1 MAAASYVLCLV
12 TAVACAL
19 LLGRAYRQTGSRLL
33 FWSALCFWGPSMTN
47 ALVFVDLV
55 LVPDRNLYGARLA
68 TGVVSIAVLLYGMVW
83 EAK

>member
-33 FWSALCFWGPSMTN
+33 VWSALCFWGLSMTN